1 MKQAVLYLTN
11 KSNEWTLSAFHAL
24 EQSLQGKA
32 DVYFAY
38 HRQGDVLPVALQ
50 NIENLFVFTLDV
62 LNELGYTP
70 IEKGKLVPGSNHFP
84 LLKFYK
90 ENQGYDYYWLVEDD
104 VRFSGE
110 WKEFFDSFA
119 SCTSDFLSSVIETKA
134 ENPNWYWWASLKTGN
149 EVIAE
154 EKLLKAFNPIYRLSR
169 QALACI
175 DAYLRIGWMG
185 HHEVLLPTLL
195 YNKGF
200 LVEDFGGVGAFV
212 CPENKAKFYNDTSM
226 RIAPVLP
233 DDRKNYLF
241 HPVKEE
247 KIRQNGS
254 YKKNAVFVA
263 AGEGSLHRQ
272 LLKGDANFDLHL
284 LIYDGSYSKFCNDT
298 DFIACDAGY
307 KMDMTYRYLHR
318 HPDLLDKYEYF
329 FLMDDDIEMSTEE
342 VNKLFGIMKQYHLR
356 IAQPSL
362 VMSYYTYEHT
372 LRIPFCV
379 LRYTNFVEMMVP
391 CFSKEALV
399 KVLPTFERKVRG
411 CGIEYH
417 WSRLIHGGHKD
428 MAIID
433 NVNACHVRPLRHWE
447 CQQELISYFNVNN
460 LNATIITYSS
470 LYEENDNP
478 VKKAECLLE
487 NNIVQLNAI
496 ASDVLKLFTKE
507 MRYMD
512 FVPFVTYCCLYSVV
526 SNKRFY
532 MDIAKRSIKEL
543 YLKHQKDETIS
554 YVEEELMSLKN
565 VIVLLSKIEP
575 VIVTLEKDLYQIPRE
590 NISLENSVVF
600 LLTSMNDKTTEFEEK
615 LKQGISL
622 CLKVLRDILI
632 KYNINI

>member
-38 HRQGDVLPVALQ
+38 HQQVDVLPVSLQ
-50 NIENLFVFTLDV
+50 NIENLFVFTSDV

-84 LLKFYK
+84 LLKFFK
-90 ENQGYDYYWLVEDD
+90 ENRCYDYYWLVEDD
-104 VRFSGE
+104 VRFSGD
-110 WKEFFDSFA
+110 WKDFFDSFA
-119 SCTSDFLSSVIETKA
+119 SSTSDFLSSVIETKA
-134 ENPNWYWWASLKTGN
+134 ENPNWYWWTSLKTGN

-200 LVEDFGGVGAFV
+200 LVEDFGGEGTFV
-212 CPENKAKFYNDTSM
+212 RPENNAKFYDDTSM

-263 AGEGSLHRQ
+263 AGESSLHRQ
-272 LLKGDANFDLHL
+272 LLKGDADFDLHL
-284 LIYDGSYSKFCNDT
+284 LIYDGSYNKFCNDT

-372 LRIPFCV
+372 LRNPFCI
-379 LRYTNFVEMMVP
+379 LRYTNFVEMMIP

-399 KVLPTFERKVRG
+399 KVLPTFEEKI
-411 CGIEYH
+411 CFKGIEYH
-417 WSRLIHGGHKD
+417 WAKMVGNGI
-428 MAIID
+428 AIID
-433 NVNACHVRPLRHWE
+433 IVKVVHTRPVHSFSIDCFKKMKEYLTENHLNKEIQMYSCVPLDRF
-447 CQQELISYFNVNN
+447 SRDFSN
-460 LNATIITYSS
+460 LTR
-470 LYEENDNP
+470 
-478 VKKAECLLE
+478 
-487 NNIVQLNAI
+487 
-496 ASDVLKLFTKE
+496 
-507 MRYMD
+507 MRD
-512 FVPFVTYCCLYSVV
+512 GIVTYGYETIGKLMFTMKYSELVPVVVFYCLYALATERKSLL
-526 SNKRFY
+526 
-532 MDIAKRSIKEL
+532 DIALRAIYEL
-543 YLKHQKDETIS
+543 YYKHREDYNSRIS
-554 YVEEELMSLKN
+554 KEELRKLSIFLSCYSKYNPLVN
-565 VIVLLSKIEP
+565 VVFKF
-575 VIVTLEKDLYQIPRE
+575 LEKQDIAYIP
-590 NISLENSVVF
+590 SLSEGVKV
-600 LLTSMNDKTTEFEEK
+600 
-615 LKQGISL
+615 L
-622 CLKVLRDILI
+622 CLCSDYEKTELLDSLRKGIDMCLVL
-632 KYNINI
+632 INRI